1 MKKNNRPQS
10 VSPFARKAF
19 AMLEAA
25 RPKSGDMPETP
36 EEWNKLLAANE
47 ELGYAMYRDQ
57 GMNEEEARRVA
68 KMIHG
73 GPSGMLLLKMSMELA
88 E

>member
-1 MKKNNRPQS
+1 
-10 VSPFARKAF
+10 
-19 AMLEAA
+19 
-25 RPKSGDMPETP
+25 
-36 EEWNKLLAANE
+36 
-47 ELGYAMYRDQ
+47 
-57 GMNEEEARRVA
+57 MNEEEARRVA